1 MRIRYIPSRWAV
13 VAIVGIFSGAT
24 LLAQGAQQGTG
35 QKPVPGGAPQT
46 TQPTGKPPA
55 QGTKPQNPGGF
66 QRPAAVPFLTA
77 PQEIELVGT
86 TIRVVPVASGLTNP
100 WSIAFLPNGD
110 MLVTERPGRLR
121 IVRDGKL
128 DPEPIAGTP
137 QVFATQQGGFLE
149 VLPHPNFAQNGFLY
163 LTYSKPGTEPNTAT
177 TALARG
183 RFDGKA
189 LTDVKD
195 IFVAE
200 NWNTGGIH
208 FGSKLAF
215 GPDGLLYMTIGERND
230 RHRAQDTSNHGGTVV
245 RLQDDGS
252 VPKDNPFVGKEGFR
266 PEIYSYGHRNPQGL
280 AFHPQ
285 SGELWSTEHGP
296 HGGDELNII
305 KPGKNYG
312 WPVVTYGREY
322 SGQIISEHPSREG
335 MEEPILLWVPSIGT
349 SGLLFYTGDKFPFWR
364 GQIFAGGLAGMRV
377 DRIGF
382 NEKGLMGRDPIYLR
396 QRVRDVRQGPD
407 GFIYLAIDGSPGGVL
422 RFEPGQAAAGN

>member
-1 MRIRYIPSRWAV
+1 MRTRYRPSRWAMM
-13 VAIVGIFSGAT
+13 AMVGIFSGAA
-24 LLAQGAQQGTG
+24 LLAQGPPQGAG

-55 QGTKPQNPGGF
+55 PGTKPQNPGGF
-66 QRPAAVPFLTA
+66 QRPASVPFLTA

-86 TIRVVPVASGLTNP
+86 TIRVVPVASGLINP

-137 QVFATQQGGFLE
+137 QVFATQQGGLLE
-149 VLPHPNFAQNGFLY
+149 VLPHPNFAQNGFVY

-215 GPDGLLYMTIGERND
+215 GRDGLLYMTIGERND
-230 RHRAQDTSNHGGTVV
+230 RTRAQDTSNHGGTVV

-280 AFHPQ
+280 AFHPE

-296 HGGDELNII
+296 QGGDELNII
-305 KPGKNYG
+305 KPGRNYG
-312 WPVVTYGREY
+312 WPIATYGREY
-322 SGQIISEHPSREG
+322 SGQIISERPSREG
-335 MEEPILLWVPSIGT
+335 IEEPILLWVPSIGT

-382 NEKGLMGRDPIYLR
+382 NEKGLMGRDTISLR

-407 GFIYLAIDGSPGGVL
+407 GYIYLAIDGNPGGVV